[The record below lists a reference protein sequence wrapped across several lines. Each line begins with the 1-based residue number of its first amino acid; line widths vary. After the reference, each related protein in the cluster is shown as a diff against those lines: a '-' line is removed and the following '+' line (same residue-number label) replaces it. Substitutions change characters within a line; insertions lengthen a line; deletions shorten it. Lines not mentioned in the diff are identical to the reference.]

1 MYFTLWSPQA
11 APPLPAPEE
20 AEVDA
25 LLLELIGGG
34 RRGEPSDAGRW
45 PGGGRAPARHG
56 GGRGPVCHGGGQGT
70 AHRNVGRAL
79 GSCEKLELQP
89 IVAEVCH

>member
-11 APPLPAPEE
+11 APLLPALEE

-45 PGGGRAPARHG
+45 PGLGRAPVTAEG
-56 GGRGPVCHGGGQGT
+56 EGQSVTAEGKGP
-70 AHRNVGRAL
+70 
-79 GSCEKLELQP
+79 P
-89 IVAEVCH
+89 IAT